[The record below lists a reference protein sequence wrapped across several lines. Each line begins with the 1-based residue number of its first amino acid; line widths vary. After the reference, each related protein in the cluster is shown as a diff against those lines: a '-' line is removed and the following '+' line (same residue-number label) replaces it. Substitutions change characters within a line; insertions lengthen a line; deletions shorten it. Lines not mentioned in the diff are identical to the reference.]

1 MSIRQIQAG
10 STDQSIV
17 IRIID
22 SSDGTPETGVTS
34 ATSGIDLWYRRE
46 GAASVDITESDLSAL
61 TDAHSDGGMLHIN
74 DGWYRVDFPDAA
86 FADGVVGVQIGGTVT
101 GMVVLA
107 PYVELVDYNPYDG
120 VRLGL
125 TALPNAAADAAGG
138 LPVSDAGG
146 LDLDTLDSN
155 VLDVLTD
162 TGTTIPAQI
171 TALNDPTA
179 AAIRAEIDSN
189 STQLAAIVADTNELQ
204 GDWTDG
210 GRLDLILDARAS
222 QTSVDTVDGNVDAI
236 LVDTG
241 TTIPAQI
248 TALNDPTA
256 AAIADA
262 VWDEAKSGHVISG
275 SFGEEV
281 QAHALS
287 SEVSALN
294 DIDAATVN
302 AQVLDVLNVDTF
314 SELTGVPA
322 DDATLTQMIRWL
334 YIQARNKITQTST
347 TQTIY
352 ADDGSTSVATSTVSD
367 DGTTATRGEFS

>member
-155 VLDVLTD
+155 VSDVLTD

>member
-155 VLDVLTD
+155 VSDVLTD

-248 TALNDPTA
+248 TSLNDPTA
-256 AAIADA
+256 GAIADA